1 MTVQL
6 NFFKIKEGSIIILSN
21 GIIIKIL
28 RLNNSVV
35 KIRLIYYPD
44 NLINPDYLTFKRL
57 YGNVEYN
64 LIGEKI
70 YVFKKDFTIHKD
82 LFITFYKFKT
92 DYMVLFEV
100 KYLKQ
105 IQSLLTKY
113 IPPFSKIMVN
123 YYTESIRY
131 ENNQ

>member
-6 NFFKIKEGSIIILSN
+6 NFLKIKEGSIIILSN

-44 NLINPDYLTFKRL
+44 NLIKPDFLTFKRL

-64 LIGEKI
+64 FIGGKV
-70 YVFKKDFTIHKD
+70 YVFKRDFTLHKD
-82 LFITFYKFKT
+82 LFITLYKFKT
-92 DYMVLFEV
+92 NYTVLSEI
-100 KYLKQ
+100 KYIKQ
-105 IQSLLTKY
+105 IQSLFTKY
-113 IPPFSKIMVN
+113 ISPFSKVIID
-123 YYTESIRY
+123 YYTEGIRY
-131 ENNQ
+131 ECN

>member
-6 NFFKIKEGSIIILSN
+6 NFLKIKEGSIIILSN

-44 NLINPDYLTFKRL
+44 NLTNPDFLTIKRL
-57 YGNVEYN
+57 YGNLEYN
-64 LIGEKI
+64 LIGGMV

-82 LFITFYKFKT
+82 LFSTLYKFKT
-92 DYMVLFEV
+92 NYTVLSEI
-100 KYLKQ
+100 KYIKQ
-105 IQSLLTKY
+105 IQPLFTKY
-113 IPPFSKIMVN
+113 ISPFNKIIID
-123 YYTESIRY
+123 YYKEGIRY
-131 ENNQ
+131 ECN